1 MNTPYQATEPQDT
14 AQDEG
19 AQNIIQTLMKVM
31 QSVRAV
37 GKDGYNKGQN
47 FPFRGIDGVMNAVG
61 PAMREHGLVAIPT
74 VVDKEVEYGA
84 TGSNKKMT
92 IIRLTVDY
100 TFLNLNGDSLTSR
113 VVSEANDTA
122 DKATAKAMSVAF
134 RTCLLQVL
142 ALPTQDKDP
151 DEDFN
156 EQHYPR
162 PQAPAP
168 APMPDNWKELV
179 AGAEERLAYQQL
191 QAMEQSAMASGNAEA
206 RSVIATARLR
216 VKKAL
221 EDQRKA
227 HQDQMAQPQEG
238 QAPQGDGEGERKG
251 EDKPQAP
258 APQAAPAEHDSM
270 GHQDTIPGAAQ
281 DFIDHHTDPFGGR
294 A

>member
-221 EDQRKA
+221 EDQQKA
-227 HQDQMAQPQEG
+227 H
-238 QAPQGDGEGERKG
+238 QAPQGDGEGKG

-258 APQAAPAEHDSM
+258 ATQAAPAEHGSM
-270 GHQDTIPGAAQ
+270 GHQAPLPQGEMNQMEQERREAMKQQA
-281 DFIDHHTDPFGGR
+281 GE
-294 A
+294 

>member
-113 VVSEANDTA
+113 VVAEANDTA

-221 EDQRKA
+221 EDQQKA
-227 HQDQMAQPQEG
+227 HQDQKAQPQEN
-238 QAPQGDGEGERKG
+238 QAPQG

-258 APQAAPAEHDSM
+258 AQAAPAEHDSM
-270 GHQDTIPGAAQ
+270 GHQAPLPQGEMNQMEQERREAMKQQA
-281 DFIDHHTDPFGGR
+281 GE
-294 A
+294 